1 MNTINSAA
9 AAAREGAR
17 ASTGQFGEQH
27 RDPAPDGLIDSFV
40 PGNPEYEA
48 VFTTIQS
55 QGHDDDDALDAALAD
70 NQVGVDEVVGML
82 RATFRKG
89 SGTDAGSP
97 EEDNAVNDAV
107 RALFDDED
115 DLDGALADNNVGVDA
130 VIGMMRET
138 YEAGQHNATSA
149 PTAAAPAPVDL
160 TTHLGVIHAKAAAR
174 QAVYE
179 ADQAGVRLV
188 AEDITSKFPDAAE
201 LLMRTRGDGFYAVKV
216 VDKDGR
222 HVARP
227 DADGQYLIGNDGNE
241 HEFEGEL
248 LYETLVDLP
257 TRPPKD
263 EVGHYIP
270 EYAWF
275 SEDAHA
281 AYFSIDLRTALG
293 K

>member
-1 MNTINSAA
+1 MNTINPAA

-48 VFTTIQS
+48 VFTTIRS

-174 QAVYE
+174 QAMYE

-188 AEDITSKFPDAAE
+188 AEDITSKFPDAAH
-201 LLMRTRGDGFYAVKV
+201 LLMRQRGTGFYAVSV
-216 VDKDGR
+216 VDENGL
-222 HVARP
+222 HVAHP
-227 DADGQYLIGNDGNE
+227 DADGEVLVGNDGTE
-241 HEFEGEL
+241 HEFESEL
-248 LYETLVDLP
+248 LYETLIDLP
-257 TRPPKD
+257 QNPPVD
-263 EVGHYIP
+263 GVGIIP

-275 SEDAHA
+275 SEDKAA
-281 AYFSIDLRTALG
+281 AYHRIDLRTALG